1 MNGYI
6 ADSTNYTDLAG
17 LTQLR
22 ARAQRHEAGAADEVA
37 RQFEALFIQ
46 MMLKSMRQAAPAE
59 GIFNNEQTRMYQGL
73 FDQQIALEMSQGEG
87 IGLREQVMR
96 ELSRHHPGADAGNP
110 GDDGQAGVAGD
121 RELQMPDHR
130 VPSLRAAIEAAIQ
143 ARDAAR
149 AGEGAEGDAEAA
161 REVSAADPAGAA
173 SGTDAHWRPETPQE
187 FIRDVWPHAQAAAR
201 ELGVPPEVL
210 VAQSGLETGWG
221 RHVIRHGDG
230 SSSFNLFGIK
240 ADARWD
246 GPRVNVS
253 TLEYVD
259 GLPERQRAAFRA
271 YDGLAE
277 GFDDYVAFIQGNPR
291 YRQALEAAGD
301 AEGYIRGLQE
311 AGYATDPRY
320 ADKILN
326 IMQRG
331 TLGETLA
338 SLKSGQTPPIS

>member
-22 ARAQRHEAGAADEVA
+22 ARAQRHEAGASDQVA

-46 MMLKSMRQAAPAE
+46 MMLKGMRQAAPAE
-59 GIFNNEQTRMYQGL
+59 GIFNSEQTRMYQGL
-73 FDQQIALEMSQGEG
+73 FDQQIALEMAQGEG

-96 ELSRHHPGADAGNP
+96 ELSRHQPGADAGNA
-110 GDDGQAGVAGD
+110 GANAQAGEAAD

-130 VPSLRAAIEAAIQ
+130 VPSLRAAIEAAVR
-143 ARDAAR
+143 AREESIAGDERAVEAVSDAAKPAP
-149 AGEGAEGDAEAA
+149 AGE
-161 REVSAADPAGAA
+161 V
-173 SGTDAHWRPETPQE
+173 GTHWRPETPQD
-187 FIRDVWPHAQAAAR
+187 FIRDVWPHARKAAR

-240 ADARWD
+240 ADARWE

-291 YRQALEAAGD
+291 YRQALESAGD
-301 AEGYIRGLQE
+301 AEAYIRGLQE